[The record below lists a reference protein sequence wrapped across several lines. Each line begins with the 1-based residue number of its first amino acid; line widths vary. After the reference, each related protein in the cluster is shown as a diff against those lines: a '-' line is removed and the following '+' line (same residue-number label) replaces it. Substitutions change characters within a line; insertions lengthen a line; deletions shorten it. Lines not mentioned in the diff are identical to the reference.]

1 MGIGGLAARAA
12 LLKEQLKKK
21 PCKRCG
27 LHFDP
32 DEETAC
38 PHCGHLDEAGLQ
50 QLLSKKERE
59 RAGNSRLGNRML
71 LAAIVFFVLLLLI
84 VGK

>member
-1 MGIGGLAARAA
+1 MSVGGLAARAA

-27 LHFDP
+27 LHYDH
-32 DEETAC
+32 DEDAEC

-50 QLLSKKERE
+50 QLLAKKERE
-59 RAGNSRLGNRML
+59 RHGNSRLGNRML
-71 LAAIVFFVLLLLI
+71 LAAILVFVIMLLI
-84 VGK
+84 VGA